1 MSKSPCM
8 SHLRVKLIHYL
19 STYRQYMPDVV
30 YPKFLGDRAFSK
42 ILSNIKT
49 NITSNLIDLFQ
60 TKIDNNSLESP
71 EIMNIIDKLNEE
83 YDLVVDENDYL
94 NKQIETLS
102 KYRRYI
108 EDRHGREIYEL
119 KREHHIKP
127 NPRPNY
133 AVNS

>member
-1 MSKSPCM
+1 
-8 SHLRVKLIHYL
+8 LL
-19 STYRQYMPDVV
+19 SD
-30 YPKFLGDRAFSK
+30 
-42 ILSNIKT
+42 
-49 NITSNLIDLFQ
+49 TSQNLIDLFQ
-60 TKIDNNSLESP
+60 TKIDDNALESP

-108 EDRHGREIYEL
+108 EDRHEREIYEL

-133 AVNS
+133 AVNI